1 MARISQLNLSKL
13 ITESAIKGIQ
23 NVKGQDI
30 AVMDLLEVG
39 NSVCDYFVICHGSSN
54 TNVEAIAN
62 SVEDEVREALSEKP
76 LHREGL
82 NNAEWVLLDYFSVV
96 IHIFQKEK
104 RDFYNI
110 EELWAD
116 AKIER
121 IPEEN

>member
-62 SVEDEVREALSEKP
+62 SVEDKVREALSEKP